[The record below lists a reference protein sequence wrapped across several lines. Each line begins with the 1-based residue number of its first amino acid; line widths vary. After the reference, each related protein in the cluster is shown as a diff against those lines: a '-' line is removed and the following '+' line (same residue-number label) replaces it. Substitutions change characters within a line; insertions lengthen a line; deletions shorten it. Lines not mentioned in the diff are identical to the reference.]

1 LPSDCRLYALAGS
14 LSPAAQDQVLGVEP
28 GGARKVVI
36 ATAVAETS
44 LTIPGISPVID
55 GGYQRLPAVDVGA
68 GMVRLVTR
76 RVSRAAADQRAGRA
90 GRQAPGRAIRLWP
103 ASEVLAAHTP
113 PEILSADL
121 CALVLDLAEWGCRD
135 PAQLDWLD

>member
-1 LPSDCRLYALAGS
+1 
-14 LSPAAQDQVLGVEP
+14 
-28 GGARKVVI
+28 
-36 ATAVAETS
+36 
-44 LTIPGISPVID
+44 
-55 GGYQRLPAVDVGA
+55 
-68 GMVRLVTR
+68 
-76 RVSRAAADQRAGRA
+76 AAADQRAGRA

-135 PAQLDWLD
+135 PAQLDWLDVPPAPAWQQARSVLEMLGLLDGSGALTDLGRRCRRLPLHPRLARMLVAGRDTGCVGLAAGWPYCWAAACRCRPV